1 MRIISGIKQ
10 MQKVSKRI
18 RQKGQAVG
26 FVPTMGALHAG
37 HLSLIRKARKENDKV
52 IVSIFVNPAQ
62 FGPKEDFKKYPRD
75 LRADTQ
81 ICRQAGVDI
90 VFRPNLREMYP
101 QDYRT
106 YVNVGELS
114 NLLCGKFR
122 PGHFRGVATVVNK
135 LFNIVRPEI
144 AYFGQKDAQQAII
157 IQKMVKDLNMPLKIR
172 IMPTVRE
179 ENGLAMSSRNRYL
192 TEQEK
197 KDAAILSQ
205 ALNLARRLIRR
216 GNRDPLDI
224 IRKMRQLI
232 SRKNNISVQYIAIV
246 DLKGLKPQGKVKD
259 DVLIAL
265 AVFIGKTR
273 LIDNIIVRC

>member
-197 KDAAILSQ
+197 KDAAVLSQ

-246 DLKGLKPQGKVKD
+246 DLKGLKPQGKIKD

>member
-18 RQKGQAVG
+18 RQKGQTVG

>member
-1 MRIISGIKQ
+1 
-10 MQKVSKRI
+10 
-18 RQKGQAVG
+18 
-26 FVPTMGALHAG
+26 
-37 HLSLIRKARKENDKV
+37 
-52 IVSIFVNPAQ
+52 
-62 FGPKEDFKKYPRD
+62 
-75 LRADTQ
+75 
-81 ICRQAGVDI
+81 
-90 VFRPNLREMYP
+90 MYP

-157 IQKMVKDLNMPLKIR
+157 MQKMVKDLNMPLKIR

-246 DLKGLKPQGKVKD
+246 DLKGLKPQGKIKD